1 MKNDSHEPDPRNSI
15 KSPFCYLNPMNF
27 HESHKILTRNP
38 ESSLSRTAGAE
49 SVAKEATGEAEGQR
63 APWFPMVPMGSGP
76 WISTMFDGFKHD
88 KPGDLTI
95 EMI

>member
-63 APWFPMVPMGSGP
+63 AMVPHGS
-76 WISTMFDGFKHD
+76 DGIWAMNFHHV
-88 KPGDLTI
+88 
-95 EMI
+95 